1 MTMTLDD
8 VRKTRFHIARRNGYE
23 VTDVD
28 LFVDKVEATIAALAE
43 QNDGMQRQLDEAA
56 SQAARVNPEETE
68 QLRAEVGR
76 LTVESNDLRQEVF
89 RLQAELNQARAEAA
103 QAGEDVSRLQ
113 AELSNLHARLQSVQQ
128 QPGQPVR
135 DPALIEELQRLRQEL
150 AQAQQ
155 AAAQARGGG
164 GYDPQVQQQVMQL
177 SGENRQLREQITR
190 LMAQE
195 RARQQ
200 SGVTG
205 APPASLVVT
214 TSPEASAAVVRLVQ
228 LATEQ
233 AEHLV
238 AEAAREAGRRSQ
250 QIDLEIQRAKQEAD
264 EYIMR
269 VKAEA
274 KLTADDLT
282 RRSTEEAQQ
291 RMEQANQAARALTGE
306 AQSRAERTDN
316 EARVNAERLVQ
327 EAQQRANM
335 IDAEAAARRAELF
348 RALEAERDDLLTKV
362 EKLKNYEASFRQ
374 TMTAYLKSQIERL
387 DTYQFRPDTTPELL
401 QVPTARSASEWAAD
415 QGVGHT
421 PRLDA
426 LLRDMSVR

>member
-1 MTMTLDD
+1 MTMTLDE

-43 QNDGMQRQLDEAA
+43 QNDGLQRQLDDATSRAA
-56 SQAARVNPEETE
+56 SINPEETE

-89 RLQAELNQARAEAA
+89 RLQAELNQARAESSH
-103 QAGEDVSRLQ
+103 AGDEVGRLQ
-113 AELSNLHARLQSVQQ
+113 AELQSAHARLQSLQQQ
-128 QPGQPVR
+128 QPGPQVP
-135 DPALIEELQRLRQEL
+135 DPALVDELQRLRREL
-150 AQAQQ
+150 AQAQ
-155 AAAQARGGG
+155 AAQARGVG
-164 GYDPQVQQQVMQL
+164 GYDAQTQQQVMQL
-177 SGENRQLREQITR
+177 SGENRQLREQLTR
-190 LMAQE
+190 VVAQ
-195 RARQQ
+195 ARQA
-200 SGVTG
+200 GVGTG

-415 QGVGHT
+415 QTVGHT

>member
-1 MTMTLDD
+1 MTMTLDE

-28 LFVDKVEATIAALAE
+28 MFVDKVEATVAALTE
-43 QNDGMQRQLDEAA
+43 QNESLQGQLAELSGRAAGVNPDEAD
-56 SQAARVNPEETE
+56 

-76 LTVESNDLRQEVF
+76 LTVESNDLRQEI
-89 RLQAELNQARAEAA
+89 
-103 QAGEDVSRLQ
+103 SRLQ
-113 AELSNLHARLQSVQQ
+113 ATLTQERANAAQASGEISRLQAQVAQGGQAVAAAPQTVQ
-128 QPGQPVR
+128 
-135 DPALIEELQRLRQEL
+135 DPALIEEVQRLRQQL

-155 AAAQARGGG
+155 AAAQTP
-164 GYDPQVQQQVMQL
+164 GYDAGAQQELMQVTA
-177 SGENRQLREQITR
+177 ENRALREQLER
-190 LMAQE
+190 MVAQE
-195 RARQQ
+195 RQRQAAGPAAQ
-200 SGVTG
+200 GG
-205 APPASLVVT
+205 PASLVVT

-238 AEAAREAGRRSQ
+238 SEAAREAGRRSQ

-306 AQSRAERTDN
+306 AQARAERTDN
-316 EARVNAERLVQ
+316 EARVGAERLVQ

-401 QVPTARSASEWAAD
+401 QVPQARSAQEWAVD
-415 QGVGHT
+415 QTVGHT

-426 LLRDMSVR
+426 LLRDLNTR

>member
-1 MTMTLDD
+1 MTMTLDE

-43 QNDGMQRQLDEAA
+43 QSDGMKRQLDEAT

-103 QAGEDVSRLQ
+103 QAGDEVSRLQ
-113 AELSNLHARLQSVQQ
+113 GELQNMHARLQSAQQ

-135 DPALIEELQRLRQEL
+135 DPALIDELQRLRQEL
-150 AQAQQ
+150 AQAQ
-155 AAAQARGGG
+155 AAAQSRG
-164 GYDPQVQQQVMQL
+164 GYDPQMQQQVMQL
-177 SGENRQLREQITR
+177 NGENRQLREQVAR

-195 RARQQ
+195 RAKQQ
-200 SGVTG
+200 SGLTG

-291 RMEQANQAARALTGE
+291 RMEQANQAARSLTGE

>member
-1 MTMTLDD
+1 MTMTLDE

-28 LFVDKVEATIAALAE
+28 LFVDKVEATIAALTE
-43 QNDGMQRQLDEAA
+43 SNEGLQRQLDEVN
-56 SQAARVNPEETE
+56 QRVAHINPEETE
-68 QLRAEVGR
+68 QLRAEAGR
-76 LTVESNDLRQEVF
+76 LTVEANDLRQEVY
-89 RLQAELNQARAEAA
+89 RLQQDLA
-103 QAGEDVSRLQ
+103 QAQ
-113 AELSNLHARLQSVQQ
+113 AAAS
-128 QPGQPVR
+128 QPGETITQTVQ
-135 DPALIEELQRLRQEL
+135 DPALIDELQRLRQEL

-155 AAAQARGGG
+155 AAAQGGQVA
-164 GYDPQVQQQVMQL
+164 YDPRLQQQLMQA
-177 SGENRQLREQITR
+177 SSENQQLREQVQMLLDR
-190 LMAQE
+190 E
-195 RARQQ
+195 RQYQAA
-200 SGVTG
+200 GV
-205 APPASLVVT
+205 APQGPASLVVT

-238 AEAAREAGRRSQ
+238 SEAAREAGRRSQ

-291 RMEQANQAARALTGE
+291 RMEQANQAARALTSE
-306 AQSRAERTDN
+306 AQSRSERTDN

-348 RALEAERDDLLTKV
+348 RALESERDDLLTKV

-387 DTYQFRPDTTPELL
+387 DTYQFRPETTPELL
-401 QVPTARSASEWAAD
+401 QVPQTRSAAEWASGD
-415 QGVGHT
+415 QGVGQT

-426 LLRDMSVR
+426 LLRDMSGR